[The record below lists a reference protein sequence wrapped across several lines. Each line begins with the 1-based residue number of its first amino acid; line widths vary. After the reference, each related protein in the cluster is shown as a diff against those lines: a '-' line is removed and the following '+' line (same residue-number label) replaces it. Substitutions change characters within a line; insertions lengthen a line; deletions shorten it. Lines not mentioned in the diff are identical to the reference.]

1 MNLKFQKLVTRL
13 GLLTLLLIALALSLT
28 AAQAANNSNTSEQT
42 GRNKPFLFPLRLP
55 AMVERS
61 ESTPLV
67 SRLCDYIA
75 RSVRCPE
82 SAVENGTVVGYSP
95 IGDIT
100 TEPPPNLR
108 ITFVLQ
114 QMENEVI
121 SGDGVD
127 IFRWAFWETSSPI
140 ATEEASGPYG
150 LPAPGPDEIWDVTFH
165 NQIYDAIVEEGC
177 GSTPVF
183 PVQFDSWIEEGMDLE
198 DSVVIGEFNATDNST
213 LQPNGFWNFAY
224 TIRATGT
231 NDGVSDFHFKGVVTV
246 TCTNEDEL

>member
-13 GLLTLLLIALALSLT
+13 GLLALLLIALALSLT

-61 ESTPLV
+61 ESIPLV

-75 RSVRCPE
+75 GTVRCPE
-82 SAVENGTVVGYSP
+82 SAVKNGTVVGYSP

-108 ITFVLQ
+108 VSFVLQ

-127 IFRWAFWETSSPI
+127 TFTWAFWETSSPI
-140 ATEEASGPYG
+140 ATEEEGGPYA
-150 LPAPGPDEIWDVTFH
+150 LPAPGPDEIWDIPH
-165 NQIYDAIVEEGC
+165 ANQIYDAIVEDGC

-183 PVQFDSWIEEGMDLE
+183 PVQFDSWIEENDDDVL
-198 DSVVIGEFNATDNST
+198 IGEFSATDNST